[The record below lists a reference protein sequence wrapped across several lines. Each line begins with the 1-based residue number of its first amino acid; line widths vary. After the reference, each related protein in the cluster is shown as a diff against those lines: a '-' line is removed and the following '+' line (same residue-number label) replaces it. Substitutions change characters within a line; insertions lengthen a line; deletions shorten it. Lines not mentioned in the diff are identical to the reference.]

1 MTAAEIFDLLADC
14 PARKMVLIDAC
25 RSGQSA
31 DAYAMRQF
39 APDGFGPVV
48 ITGCDQA
55 ELSFEDEKLGHGLF
69 TAAVLEALGTRLTQ
83 ADRNG
88 DGTLDSKELY
98 TYVKS
103 RLPELLEQTGK
114 IGERQNPQAF
124 PPEFSPQF
132 PRFVI
137 ARK

>member
-1 MTAAEIFDLLADC
+1 
-14 PARKMVLIDAC
+14 MVLIDAC

-39 APDGFGPVV
+39 APDGQGPVV

-55 ELSFEDEKLGHGLF
+55 ELSFEDDKLGHGLF
-69 TAAVLEALGTRLTQ
+69 TAAVLEALGPQLDK
-83 ADRNG
+83 ADANH
-88 DGTLDSKELY
+88 DGKLDSKELFA
-98 TYVKS
+98 YVKV
-103 RLPELLEQTGK
+103 RLPRLLEQTGRL
-114 IGERQNPQAF
+114 GERQNPQAF